1 MIGIETENG
10 FQQCD
15 GTSVPDAELSL
26 TSTNSVQNK
35 VIVSALNKKAN
46 ISTNTND
53 KVYGSHAITFAWT
66 NDSYFQVMV
75 DGTVVCQIKGFTKI
89 D

>member
-15 GTSVPDAELSL
+15 GTSVPDTELSS

-35 VIVSALNKKAN
+35 VITSELNKKAN
-46 ISTNTND
+46 ISVNTQD
-53 KVYGSHAITFAWT
+53 KTYGTHGITFAWT
-66 NDSYFQVMV
+66 NDNYFQVMV
-75 DGTVVCQIKGFTKI
+75 DGSVVCQIKGFVKI